1 MRKGL
6 LIVYTGD
13 GKGKTTAALG
23 LALRAYGNNLKILI
37 LQFIKGAQNYGEL
50 EAIKKLRETSD
61 NIVIKQCGEGFT
73 KRGNTDEELHKKAA
87 KDALNEA
94 KNALLSKK
102 WDMIILDEILYSVK
116 FGLISE
122 DELFSL
128 IDLKDENTHL
138 VLTGR
143 GASDKLIEKADLVS
157 EIKCLKH
164 PFQAGIKAQAGIEF

>member
-6 LIVYTGD
+6 VIVYTGD

-50 EAIKKLRETSD
+50 EAIERLRETRD

-73 KRGNTDEELHKKAA
+73 KRGNEELHKKAA

-164 PFQAGIKAQAGIEF
+164 PFQSGIKAQAGIEF